1 MKDGE
6 VVTACQAACSTGAI
20 VFGDMN
26 NPESRISK
34 LLKIETQ
41 YKIVKNKEGIEEKMI
56 DYGIDKKVGNPRAYR
71 VLEDIGVKPNI
82 FYLTKIKN
90 KDEHKEHA

>member
-6 VVTACQAACSTGAI
+6 VITACQAACSTGAI

-26 NPESRISK
+26 NPESHISK
-34 LLKIETQ
+34 LLKIESDP
-41 YKIVKNKEGIEEKMI
+41 KRP
-56 DYGIDKKVGNPRAYR
+56 YGIDKKIGNPRAYR

-90 KDEHKEHA
+90 RDEHKEHA